1 MDKLKPCPFCGNEPT
16 LYQDEM
22 TGHWAVRC
30 VKDTHRPTLLNSHGA
45 TAWCY
50 SCTDPAEAIAAW
62 NTRAERTCH
71 IVRVDADPDRVLE
84 SIMPKGYS
92 VFFERCSECGETI
105 PSIKESTERANYCPS
120 CGAKVVNTD
129 E

>member
-1 MDKLKPCPFCGNEPT
+1 MEALKPCPFCGNEPT

-30 VKDTHRPTLLNSHGA
+30 VKDNHRPTLLNSHGA

-50 SCTDPAEAIAAW
+50 SCTDPAEAIEAW

-71 IVRVDADPDRVLE
+71 KKKHLNLTIGDEFLTQSGWD
-84 SIMPKGYS
+84 
-92 VFFERCSECGETI
+92 CSECGGRLDL
-105 PSIKESTERANYCPS
+105 PVKAFYCPS
-120 CGAKVVNTD
+120 CGARVIGAD

>member
-1 MDKLKPCPFCGNEPT
+1 MTNELLPCPFCGNEPT

-30 VKDTHRPTLLNSHGA
+30 VKDTHRPTVVNSHGA
-45 TAWCY
+45 TAWGY

-62 NTRAERTCH
+62 NTRAERTCKMELDGT
-71 IVRVDADPDRVLE
+71 ISKKLDVWFCD
-84 SIMPKGYS
+84 
-92 VFFERCSECGETI
+92 ECGSPTYNDMM
-105 PSIKESTERANYCPS
+105 PSFCQY
-120 CGAKVVNTD
+120 CGAKVVS